1 MLHRKAL
8 VKTKAPLGG
17 EKNTKQ
23 RNKQTKKK
31 QNTIMAR
38 LDRKTKIRAVTL
50 FAMFIYMVV
59 LIIVIA
65 GTILLALQNA
75 IGAII
80 TFTSLGLLS
89 FGLVAALQWFLS
101 SLESSA
107 RDPPPP
113 YRASWWF
120 HYWRRSASNARI
132 QTSALHERSALD
144 PATPSNVSLSSV
156 GVGVREEES
165 DGGTRTAD
173 GRVFISLPKMDDED
187 PPSYEEAMRAC
198 AAANL

>member
-1 MLHRKAL
+1 M
-8 VKTKAPLGG
+8 T
-17 EKNTKQ
+17 
-23 RNKQTKKK
+23 
-31 QNTIMAR
+31 R
-38 LDRKTKIRAVTL
+38 LDRKTKIRVVAL
-50 FAMFIYMVV
+50 FAMLIYVVV

-65 GTILLALQNA
+65 GTIFLALENA

-120 HYWRRSASNARI
+120 QYRRRSASNARI

-144 PATPSNVSLSSV
+144 PVTPSDVSLSS
-156 GVGVREEES
+156 VGVREEES
-165 DGGTRTAD
+165 DDGTRTAD
-173 GRVFISLPKMDDED
+173 GRVFISLPKIDDED

-198 AAANL
+198 AAGNL